1 MQPHYIAEFFCASKL
16 NAALVCGTLVSR
28 TETTYLVLLQPFLE
42 QLFASL
48 LKNRSRKLNR
58 LEFVQLALFEEDT
71 EILEN
76 G

>member
-1 MQPHYIAEFFCASKL
+1 MQPHNIAEFFCPSKL
-16 NAALVCGTLVSR
+16 NAVSVCVSLVSR
-28 TETTYLVLLQPFLE
+28 TDTTYLVLLQPFLE

-48 LKNRSRKLNR
+48 LKNRSRELDR
-58 LEFVQLALFEEDT
+58 LEFVELALFEEDT